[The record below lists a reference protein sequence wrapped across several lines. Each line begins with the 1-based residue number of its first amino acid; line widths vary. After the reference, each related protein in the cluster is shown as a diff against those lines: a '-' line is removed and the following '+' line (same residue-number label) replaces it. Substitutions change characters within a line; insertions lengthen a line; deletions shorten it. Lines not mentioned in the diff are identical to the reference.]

1 MPLRPHLSRHLPAL
15 LLYPDPV
22 LPHDP
27 LDIGRVHDARDKDV
41 IDPLREHGLGA
52 CRLHDEREA
61 VGLDLLQEFCEVLL
75 GHVQGAGEHDGIG
88 AAGRNGLD
96 PASRNK
102 VVNVMARDNM
112 GEKDARA
119 NIEREIVTSPSGKN
133 CTTNV
138 GTPKVNEGTNGIGNR
153 YGAGNNDQVTV
164 VRGSVINICK

>member
-1 MPLRPHLSRHLPAL
+1 MKHRLLCAAAL
-15 LLYPDPV
+15 LLV
-22 LPHDP
+22 
-27 LDIGRVHDARDKDV
+27 A
-41 IDPLREHGLGA
+41 GLTQA
-52 CRLHDEREA
+52 
-61 VGLDLLQEFCEVLL
+61 Q
-75 GHVQGAGEHDGIG
+75 QKPP
-88 AAGRNGLD
+88 AGRNGLD

-138 GTPKVNEGTNGIGNR
+138 GTPKVNEGTAGIGNR
-153 YGAGNNDQVTV
+153 HGAGNNDQVTV

>member
-1 MPLRPHLSRHLPAL
+1 MKHRLLCAAAL
-15 LLYPDPV
+15 LLV
-22 LPHDP
+22 
-27 LDIGRVHDARDKDV
+27 A
-41 IDPLREHGLGA
+41 GLTQA
-52 CRLHDEREA
+52 
-61 VGLDLLQEFCEVLL
+61 Q
-75 GHVQGAGEHDGIG
+75 QKPP
-88 AAGRNGLD
+88 AGRNGLD

-138 GTPKVNEGTNGIGNR
+138 GTPKVNEGTAGIGNR
-153 YGAGNNDQVTV
+153 YGAGHNDQVTV

>member
-1 MPLRPHLSRHLPAL
+1 MKHRLLCAAAL
-15 LLYPDPV
+15 LL
-22 LPHDP
+22 L
-27 LDIGRVHDARDKDV
+27 A
-41 IDPLREHGLGA
+41 GLIQA
-52 CRLHDEREA
+52 
-61 VGLDLLQEFCEVLL
+61 Q
-75 GHVQGAGEHDGIG
+75 QKPP
-88 AAGRNGLD
+88 AGRNGLD

-138 GTPKVNEGTNGIGNR
+138 GTPKVNEGTAGIGNR

>member
-1 MPLRPHLSRHLPAL
+1 MKHRLLCAAAL
-15 LLYPDPV
+15 LLV
-22 LPHDP
+22 
-27 LDIGRVHDARDKDV
+27 A
-41 IDPLREHGLGA
+41 GLTQA
-52 CRLHDEREA
+52 
-61 VGLDLLQEFCEVLL
+61 Q
-75 GHVQGAGEHDGIG
+75 QKPP
-88 AAGRNGLD
+88 AGRNGLD

>member
-1 MPLRPHLSRHLPAL
+1 MKTGFICAA
-15 LLYPDPV
+15 V
-22 LPHDP
+22 L
-27 LDIGRVHDARDKDV
+27 
-41 IDPLREHGLGA
+41 GLA
-52 CRLHDEREA
+52 C
-61 VGLDLLQEFCEVLL
+61 GL
-75 GHVQGAGEHDGIG
+75 VQAQQKPP
-88 AAGRNGLD
+88 AGRNGLD

-119 NIEREIVTSPSGKN
+119 KIEREIVTSPSGKN

>member
-1 MPLRPHLSRHLPAL
+1 MKHRLLCASAL
-15 LLYPDPV
+15 LL
-22 LPHDP
+22 L
-27 LDIGRVHDARDKDV
+27 A
-41 IDPLREHGLGA
+41 GLSQA
-52 CRLHDEREA
+52 
-61 VGLDLLQEFCEVLL
+61 Q
-75 GHVQGAGEHDGIG
+75 QKPP
-88 AAGRNGLD
+88 AGRNGLD

-153 YGAGNNDQVTV
+153 YGAVNNDQVTV